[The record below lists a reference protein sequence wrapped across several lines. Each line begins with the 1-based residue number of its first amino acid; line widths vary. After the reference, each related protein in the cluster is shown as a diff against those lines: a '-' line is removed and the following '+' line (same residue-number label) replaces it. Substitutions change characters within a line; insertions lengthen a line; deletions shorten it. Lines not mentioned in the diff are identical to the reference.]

1 MTELLPARLFA
12 PLALTAVTA
21 LGLLLW
27 VLRNG
32 DLCPGQ
38 RRRISDGLLSAWAVF
53 GLALMLG
60 VEAVVPQSLLWL
72 GGAALLTGLGTVLYQ
87 ARLQG
92 KRSLPLSWHTPA
104 LVLAGLFGLWVMVMM
119 GPAALLAAGAGGCVF
134 AHLIMVRAKHR
145 LQAFNTLLPLVGIA
159 SAIGWLLAL
168 LVQALLA
175 TSTSQGVQPD
185 MSPLIVPFAQMSAAI
200 LLGAIIWL
208 LPLLRKEQTRPPVI
222 AVAAL
227 LIIGA
232 LTTGQG
238 IIWQLSVNIG

>member
-12 PLALTAVTA
+12 PLALTAIAA

-60 VEAVVPQSLLWL
+60 VEAAAPAPLLWL
-72 GGAALLTGLGTVLYQ
+72 GGLALAAGLGTVLYQ

-104 LVLAGLFGLWVMVMM
+104 LVLAMLYGVWIVTIM
-119 GPAALLAAGAGGCVF
+119 GPAALLVAGAGGCVF

-145 LQAFNTLLPLVGIA
+145 LQAFNTLLPLAGIA
-159 SAIGWLLAL
+159 FAVACLLLL
-168 LVQALLA
+168 LVLTLFAQ
-175 TSTSQGVQPD
+175 SRQPD
-185 MSPLIVPFAQMSAAI
+185 MSHLIVPFMQMSAAI

-227 LIIGA
+227 LILGA

-238 IIWQLSVNIG
+238 IIWQL

>member
-12 PLALTAVTA
+12 PLALTAIAA

-38 RRRISDGLLSAWAVF
+38 RRRISDGLLSTWAVF

-60 VEAVVPQSLLWL
+60 VEAAVPAPLLWL
-72 GGAALLTGLGTVLYQ
+72 GGLALSAGLGSVLYQ

-104 LVLAGLFGLWVMVMM
+104 LALAVLYGIWIMTIM

-159 SAIGWLLAL
+159 SAVGWLLLL
-168 LVQALLA
+168 LVQAMVA
-175 TSTSQGVQPD
+175 SSAAQAD
-185 MSPLIVPFAQMSAAI
+185 MSHLIVPFGQMSAAI
-200 LLGAIIWL
+200 LLGAITWL
-208 LPLLRKEQTRPPVI
+208 LPLMRKEQTRPPVI
-222 AVAAL
+222 AVAVL
-227 LIIGA
+227 LILGA

-238 IIWQLSVNIG
+238 IIWQLSINIS

>member
-12 PLALTAVTA
+12 PLALTAIAA

-60 VEAVVPQSLLWL
+60 VEAAVPVPLLWL
-72 GGAALLTGLGTVLYQ
+72 GGLALAAGLGTVLYQ

-104 LVLAGLFGLWVMVMM
+104 LVLAVLYGVWIMTIT
-119 GPAALLAAGAGGCVF
+119 GPAALLVAGAGGCVF

-145 LQAFNTLLPLVGIA
+145 LQAFNTLLPLAGIVFA
-159 SAIGWLLAL
+159 VACLLLL
-168 LVQALLA
+168 LVQALFAQSSLA
-175 TSTSQGVQPD
+175 RNGQPD
-185 MSPLIVPFAQMSAAI
+185 MSHLIVPFTQMSAAI

-227 LIIGA
+227 LILGA

-238 IIWQLSVNIG
+238 IIWQL

>member
-12 PLALTAVTA
+12 PLALTAISA
-21 LGLLLW
+21 FGLLLW

-60 VEAVVPQSLLWL
+60 VEATVPAPLLWL
-72 GGAALLTGLGTVLYQ
+72 GGAALVTGLGTVLYQ

-104 LVLAGLFGLWVMVMM
+104 LVLAGLFGVWIMFMM

-134 AHLIMVRAKHR
+134 THLIMVRAKHR
-145 LQAFNTLLPLVGIA
+145 LQAFNMLLPLVGIA
-159 SAIGWLLAL
+159 SAIGWLLVL
-168 LVQALLA
+168 LIQTLLA
-175 TSTSQGVQPD
+175 TNTALDAQPD
-185 MSPLIVPFAQMSAAI
+185 MSPLIVPFVQMSAAI

-208 LPLLRKEQTRPPVI
+208 LPMLRKEQTTPPVI

-227 LIIGA
+227 LILGA

-238 IIWQLSVNIG
+238 IIWQLSVNIS

>member
-12 PLALTAVTA
+12 PLALTAITA

-60 VEAVVPQSLLWL
+60 VEAAVPTPLLWL
-72 GGAALLTGLGTVLYQ
+72 GGLALAAGLGTVLYQ

-104 LVLAGLFGLWVMVMM
+104 LVLAVLYGVWIMTIM
-119 GPAALLAAGAGGCVF
+119 GPVALLAAGAGGCVF

-159 SAIGWLLAL
+159 FAVGCLLLL
-168 LVQALLA
+168 LVKALFA
-175 TSTSQGVQPD
+175 NSAAQPD
-185 MSPLIVPFAQMSAAI
+185 MSHLIVPFMQMSAAI

-227 LIIGA
+227 LILGA

-238 IIWQLSVNIG
+238 IIWQL

>member
-12 PLALTAVTA
+12 PLALTAIAA

-38 RRRISDGLLSAWAVF
+38 RRRIGDGLLSAWAVF
-53 GLALMLG
+53 GLALMMG
-60 VEAVVPQSLLWL
+60 VEAEVPAPLLWL
-72 GGAALLTGLGTVLYQ
+72 GGLALIAGLGVVLYQ

-92 KRSLPLSWHTPA
+92 KRSLPLSRHTPA
-104 LVLAGLFGLWVMVMM
+104 LVLAVISGGWVMTMM
-119 GPAALLAAGAGGCVF
+119 GPAALLVAGAGGCVF

-145 LQAFNTLLPLVGIA
+145 LQAFNALLPLVGIS
-159 SAIGWLLAL
+159 SAVGCLLLLLA
-168 LVQALLA
+168 QALFA
-175 TSTSQGVQPD
+175 HSESQADV
-185 MSPLIVPFAQMSAAI
+185 SHLIVPFAQMSAAI

-227 LIIGA
+227 LILGA

-238 IIWQLSVNIG
+238 IIWQLPVNIS